1 MLDVRYVRERSVVN
15 AFLCPFSRP
24 TSYGLIFRLV
34 CFARLVQFYLSILL
48 HSARR
53 ELPCFQIAARNGN
66 FQHRLREIV
75 SKVMKK
81 SQTNAKCFKILRFIH
96 TFYVF
101 FARLAIKSIKIACS
115 TTNFLHNLHK
125 KWLSQLIFQS
135 SSDKPLPCHTPA
147 IVMSMLRSR
156 LQYG

>member
-24 TSYGLIFRLV
+24 TSYRLIFRLV

-66 FQHRLREIV
+66 LQHRLREIV
-75 SKVMKK
+75 TKVMKK
-81 SQTNAKCFKILRFIH
+81 SQTTVKCFKFLRFIH
-96 TFYVF
+96 TFCVIF
-101 FARLAIKSIKIACS
+101 VRLAIKSAKNACS
-115 TTNFLHNLHK
+115 TTNKLHNLHK
-125 KWLSQLIFQS
+125 ISCLGSFFNHRATAPLLSLVQPYS
-135 SSDKPLPCHTPA
+135 SHTHEYA
-147 IVMSMLRSR
+147 
-156 LQYG
+156 